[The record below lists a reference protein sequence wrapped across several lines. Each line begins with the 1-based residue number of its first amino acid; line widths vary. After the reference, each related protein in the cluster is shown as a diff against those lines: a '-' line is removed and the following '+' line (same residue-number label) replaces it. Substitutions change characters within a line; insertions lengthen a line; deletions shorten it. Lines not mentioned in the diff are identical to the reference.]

1 MTQVKV
7 KYNPYRLVTEIEV
20 NGRTVQE
27 DSDLYKLTKGKRLQ
41 EWIGEFPDK
50 LREATNSMSFSLTF
64 YGMDLDWDDFEEA
77 FQQAANKKSI
87 KIESMNY
94 IAPEKDGDMI
104 QDEVKR
110 VFTELQEGPVEAF
123 KDRRLQDAFDAVN
136 NSVFP
141 VNVIATMS
149 SGKSTLINA
158 LLGNKLMPSKNEACT
173 ATITEILDSD
183 KDNGFSAI
191 AYDGD
196 GNIIKEIPVLT
207 YEEMDVLNADEQITR
222 VEAQGD
228 IPFLDSR
235 SMALKLVDT
244 PGPNNAQNQE
254 HRNTTYRAINNNSNN
269 LILYVLNA
277 TQLSTND
284 DAQLLKYVSD
294 QIRTG
299 GKQMRDRFL
308 FVVNKMDQFNPEEES
323 IEKAIQSARHYLAQY
338 GIQDPQL
345 FPCSAFVALNIHTYF
360 DNVDIDN
367 LGRAEERKLPIA
379 ARDTLPMID
388 KLVEYESMHL
398 EQYSTLSPSAQQE
411 LDVRLQKAVERGDTK
426 EQALIHS
433 GICSIEAAIAA
444 YVKKYA
450 KTKKVKDLV
459 ETFNEVLESSKVLAN
474 AKALVASNKQAAEA
488 CVQRA
493 AAVRQKIADGK
504 EAAAFK
510 QEIAKLD
517 PMPEIKK
524 KADNLALKVENE
536 SSEIFEC
543 YPETITRREEA
554 VLLINQFVKRS
565 GNAMAEMT
573 AELES
578 TIGEEVVQA
587 GNDLIQEYMA
597 RLTRFDETADSEGL
611 DFSTFD
617 LIKGELSKMQETVR
631 ALGATEAVNSTVDD
645 LGEVTYEKK
654 TYYEKVGEEEEE
666 ILVGTH
672 KEKVGT
678 RQVKTGSHR
687 EKVGER
693 RVRNPEKRWWKF
705 FTPKYV
711 YEDVYKTIDDY
722 TEEDVYEEVKDYETR
737 IKDIMEKREETIEK
751 FSVLTDEMQTSLMA
765 KLHLSLD
772 GGIQGALDYAADQVG
787 SLKEQF
793 SDRFDELD
801 KAIQEKYAELEKCAD
816 DQERSQQELEENQ
829 RILDW
834 MVACANEIN
843 DILEI

>member
-323 IEKAIQSARHYLAQY
+323 IEKAIQSARRYLAQY

-345 FPCSAFVALNIHTYF
+345 FPCSAFVALNIRTYF

-367 LGRAEERKLPIA
+367 LTRAEERKLPIA

-388 KLVEYESMHL
+388 KLVGYKSMHL

-459 ETFNEVLESSKVLAN
+459 ETFDEVLESSKVLAN

-517 PMPEIKK
+517 PMPAIEK
-524 KADNLALKVENE
+524 KADDLALKVENE
-536 SSEIFEC
+536 SSEIFEF
-543 YPETITRREEA
+543 YPETITSRDEA
-554 VLLINQFVKRS
+554 VRLINQFVKMS

-573 AELES
+573 AEIES
-578 TIGEEVVQA
+578 AISEKVVQA

-597 RLTRFDETADSEGL
+597 RLTRFDETANGENL

-631 ALGATEAVNSTVDD
+631 ALGATDAVNSTVDD
-645 LGEVTYEKK
+645 LGEVTYEEKV
-654 TYYEKVGEEEEE
+654 YYEKVGEEEEE
-666 ILVGTH
+666 VLKGTH

-678 RQVKTGSHR
+678 RQVKVGSHR

-693 RVRNPEKRWWKF
+693 RVRNPEKRWWKL

-722 TEEDVYEEVKDYETR
+722 KEEDVYEEVKDYETR
-737 IKDIMEKREETIEK
+737 IKDIMEKRVEKIEK
-751 FSVLTDEMQTSLMA
+751 FSVRTDEIQTSLIA
-765 KLHLSLD
+765 KLRLSLD
-772 GGIQGALDYAADQVG
+772 NGIQGALDYAADQVG
-787 SLKEQF
+787 SLKAQF
-793 SDRFDELD
+793 SEQFDELD

-816 DQERSQQELEENQ
+816 DQARSQKELEENQ
-829 RILDW
+829 QILDW
-834 MVACANEIN
+834 MIACADEIN
-843 DILEI
+843 DILAI

>member
-7 KYNPYRLVTEIEV
+7 KYNPYRLMTEIEV
-20 NGRTVQE
+20 NGRAVQE
-27 DSDLYKLTKGKRLQ
+27 DDDLYKLTKGKRLQ
-41 EWIGEFPDK
+41 EWVGEFPDK
-50 LREATNSMSFSLTF
+50 LREAVNSMSFALTF
-64 YGMDLDWDDFEEA
+64 YGMDLDWDDFEDA
-77 FQQAANKKSI
+77 FQQAEKKGSI

-94 IAPEKDGDMI
+94 IAPEKDGDTI

-123 KDRRLQDAFDAVN
+123 KDHRLQDAFDAVN
-136 NSVFP
+136 NSTFP

-183 KDNGFSAI
+183 NAVGFSAA

-196 GNIIKEIPVLT
+196 GNVVREIPVLT

-222 VEAQGD
+222 VEAQGN

-284 DAQLLKYVSD
+284 DAALLKYVSE
-294 QIRTG
+294 QIRKG

-323 IEKAIQSARHYLAQY
+323 IEKAIQSARRYLAQY

-345 FPCSAFVALNIHTYF
+345 FPCSAFVALNIRTYF
-360 DNVDIDN
+360 DNIDIDK
-367 LGRAEERKLPIA
+367 LTRVEERKLPIA

-388 KLVEYESMHL
+388 KLVGYESMHL
-398 EQYSTLSPSAQQE
+398 EQYSTLSPSAQQALE
-411 LDVRLQKAVERGDTK
+411 LRLQQAVERGDTK

-433 GICSIEAAIAA
+433 GICSIEAAITA

-474 AKALVASNKQAAEA
+474 AKKKVAENKEAAEA
-488 CVQRA
+488 CIRRAEAVQ
-493 AAVRQKIADGK
+493 QKIADGK

-517 PMPEIKK
+517 PMPELEK
-524 KADNLALKVENE
+524 KADSLALKVANE
-536 SSEIFEC
+536 SSEVFEF
-543 YPETITRREEA
+543 YPETITSRDEA
-554 VLLINQFVKRS
+554 VRLINQFAKAS
-565 GNAMAEMT
+565 GNSMAEMT

-578 TIGEEVVQA
+578 AIGERVVQA
-587 GNDLIQEYMA
+587 GNALIQGYMT
-597 RLTRFDETADSEGL
+597 RLTRFDETADDENL
-611 DFSTFD
+611 EFSTFD

-631 ALGATEAVNSTVDD
+631 ALGATDAVNSTVDD
-645 LGEVTYEKK
+645 LGEVSYEEKH
-654 TYYEKVGEEEEE
+654 YWEKVGEKEEEV
-666 ILVGTH
+666 LVGTH
-672 KEKVGT
+672 QEKVGT
-678 RQVKTGSHR
+678 RKVKTGSHR
-687 EKVGER
+687 EKVGEQ
-693 RVRNPEKRWWKF
+693 RVLNPNKRWWKI

-722 TEEDVYEEVKDYETR
+722 KEEDVYETVKDYETR
-737 IKDIMEKREETIEK
+737 VRDILEERVEKIEK
-751 FSVLTDEMQTSLMA
+751 FSVKTDEIQAALTK
-765 KLHLSLD
+765 KLRESLD
-772 GGIQGALDYAADQVG
+772 EGIQSALGYASEQVEA
-787 SLKEQF
+787 LKEQF
-793 SDRFDELD
+793 SEQFDELD
-801 KAIQEKYAELEKCAD
+801 KAIQEKYAELEKCAN
-816 DQERSQQELEENQ
+816 DQERSQKELEENQ

-834 MVACANEIN
+834 MIACANEIN
-843 DILEI
+843 DILTI

>member
-196 GNIIKEIPVLT
+196 GNIIKEISVLT

>member
-323 IEKAIQSARHYLAQY
+323 IEKAIQSARRYLAQY

-345 FPCSAFVALNIHTYF
+345 FPCSAFVALNIRTYF

-367 LGRAEERKLPIA
+367 LTRAEERKLPIA

-388 KLVEYESMHL
+388 KLVGYESMHL

-510 QEIAKLD
+510 QEIADLD
-517 PMPEIKK
+517 PMPAIKE
-524 KADNLALKVENE
+524 KADSLASEADAKSADVFEN
-536 SSEIFEC
+536 FAMK
-543 YPETITRREEA
+543 ITSRDDA
-554 VLLINQFVKRS
+554 VRLINRFAKVS
-565 GNAMAEMT
+565 GDAMAELT

-578 TIGEEVVQA
+578 AINTNIVVV
-587 GNDLIQEYMA
+587 GNQLIADYMK
-597 RLTRFDETADSEGL
+597 RLTRFDEAADSEEL
-611 DFSTFD
+611 EFTTFD

-631 ALGATEAVNSTVDD
+631 ALGATDAVNSTVDD
-645 LGEVTYEKK
+645 LGEVTYEEKR
-654 TYYEKVGEEEEE
+654 YWEKVGEKEEEV
-666 ILVGTH
+666 LVGTH

-678 RQVKTGSHR
+678 RQVKVGSHR

-693 RVRNPEKRWWKF
+693 RVRNPRKRWWKF
-705 FTPKYV
+705 WESKYD

-722 TEEDVYEEVKDYETR
+722 KEEDVYEEVKDYETQ
-737 IKDIMEKREETIEK
+737 IKDVFEERVEKTEK
-751 FSVLTDEMQTSLMA
+751 FSIERGKIQLELSQ
-765 KLHLSLD
+765 KLRRSLD
-772 GGIQGALDYAADQVG
+772 EGIQSALGYAAEQVN

-793 SDRFDELD
+793 SKQFDELD

-816 DQERSQQELEENQ
+816 DQARSQKELEENQ

-834 MVACANEIN
+834 MIACADEIN
-843 DILEI
+843 DILSI

>member
-1 MTQVKV
+1 MAQVKV
-7 KYNPYRLVTEIEV
+7 KYNPYRLMTEIEV
-20 NGRTVQE
+20 NGRAVQE
-27 DSDLYKLTKGKRLQ
+27 DDDLYKLTKGKRLQ
-41 EWIGEFPDK
+41 EWVGEFPDK
-50 LREATNSMSFSLTF
+50 LREAVNSMSFALTF
-64 YGMDLDWDDFEEA
+64 YGMDLDWDDFEDA
-77 FQQAANKKSI
+77 FQQAEKKGSI

-94 IAPEKDGDMI
+94 IAPEKDGDTI

-136 NSVFP
+136 NSTFP

-183 KDNGFSAI
+183 NAAGFSAA

-196 GNIIKEIPVLT
+196 GNVVREIPVLT

-222 VEAQGD
+222 VEAQGN

-284 DAQLLKYVSD
+284 DAALLKYVSE
-294 QIRTG
+294 QIRKG

-323 IEKAIQSARHYLAQY
+323 IEKAIQSARRYLAQY

-345 FPCSAFVALNIHTYF
+345 FPCSAFVALNIRTYF
-360 DNVDIDN
+360 GDIDIDK
-367 LGRAEERKLPIA
+367 LTRAEERKLPIA

-388 KLVEYESMHL
+388 KLVGYESMHL
-398 EQYSTLSPSAQQE
+398 KQYSTLSPSAQQALE
-411 LDVRLQKAVERGDTK
+411 LRLQKAVESGDTK

-433 GICSIEAAIAA
+433 GICSIEAAITA

-459 ETFNEVLESSKVLAN
+459 ETFNEVLESGKVLAN

-493 AAVRQKIADGK
+493 AAVQQKIADGK

-517 PMPEIKK
+517 PMPELGK
-524 KADNLALKVENE
+524 KADSLALKVANE
-536 SSEIFEC
+536 SSEIFEF
-543 YPETITRREEA
+543 YPETITSRDEA
-554 VLLINQFVKRS
+554 VRLINQFVKMS
-565 GNAMAEMT
+565 GNAMAELT

-578 TIGEEVVQA
+578 AIDMSVVEA
-587 GNDLIQEYMA
+587 GNQLIADYMK
-597 RLTRFDETADSEGL
+597 RLTRFDEAADNEEL
-611 DFSTFD
+611 EFTTFD

-631 ALGATEAVNSTVDD
+631 ALGATDAVNSTVDD
-645 LGEVTYEKK
+645 LGEVSYEEKH
-654 TYYEKVGEEEEE
+654 YWEKVGEKEEEV
-666 ILVGTH
+666 LVGTH
-672 KEKVGT
+672 QEKVGT
-678 RQVKTGSHR
+678 RQVKKGSHR

-693 RVRNPEKRWWKF
+693 RVNNPAKRWWKF
-705 FTPKYV
+705 WEPKYV
-711 YEDVYKTIDDY
+711 TEDVYKTIDDY
-722 TEEDVYEEVKDYETR
+722 VEEDVYETVKDYETR
-737 IKDIMEKREETIEK
+737 VRDILEERVEKIEK
-751 FSVLTDEMQTSLMA
+751 FSVKTDDIQANLIA
-765 KLHLSLD
+765 KLRRSLD
-772 GGIQGALDYAADQVG
+772 EGIQSALDYASEQVD

-793 SDRFDELD
+793 SEQFDELD
-801 KAIQEKYAELEKCAD
+801 KAIQEKYAELEKCAN
-816 DQERSQQELEENQ
+816 DQERSQKELEENQ

-834 MVACANEIN
+834 MIACANEIN
-843 DILEI
+843 DILTI